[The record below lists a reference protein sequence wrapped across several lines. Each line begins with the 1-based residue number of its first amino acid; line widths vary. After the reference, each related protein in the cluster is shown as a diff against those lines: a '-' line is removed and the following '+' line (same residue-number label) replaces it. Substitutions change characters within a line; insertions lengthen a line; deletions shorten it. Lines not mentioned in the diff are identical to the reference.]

1 MYWFLF
7 KIDDLDD
14 ANILDSLMDQFPP
27 PNILVYS
34 TEEIIGLSPE
44 HVVKCCQSFTQVT
57 SDLILKYIRFSKYY
71 SNSKKYINVHKYDL
85 LSLILD
91 LAWKNSSFIKRSIKR
106 MSETFVIYIF
116 QVTKTKTLYH
126 LFTWL

>member
-1 MYWFLF
+1 MYCFLF

-44 HVVKCCQSFTQVT
+44 HIVKCCQSFTQVT
-57 SDLILKYIRFSKYY
+57 SDLILKYIRFSKYFSQRDIDMY
-71 SNSKKYINVHKYDL
+71 MNMIC
-85 LSLILD
+85 
-91 LAWKNSSFIKRSIKR
+91 
-106 MSETFVIYIF
+106 
-116 QVTKTKTLYH
+116 YH
-126 LFTWL
+126 GF

>member
-1 MYWFLF
+1 
-7 KIDDLDD
+7 
-14 ANILDSLMDQFPP
+14 MDQFPP

-44 HVVKCCQSFTQVT
+44 HVVKCCQSFTQVK

-71 SNSKKYINVHKYDL
+71 KRYRHVHEYDL
-85 LSLILD
+85 LSWILD

-116 QVTKTKTLYH
+116 QVTKIKTLYH
-126 LFTWL
+126 LFTRL